1 MISNRDKKSEDK
13 CKLCGK
19 NIEGMTCIMI
29 ENLDGCNFAFDT
41 LDCKMIFMRFQS
53 LYGND
58 FSMEE

>member
-1 MISNRDKKSEDK
+1 MIPNHDKKSEDK

-19 NIEGMTCIMI
+19 NIEGVTCIMI
-29 ENLDGCNFAFDT
+29 ENLDGHNFIFDT
-41 LDCKMIFMRFQS
+41 TDCKMIFMRLQS